1 MTDNG
6 TAFSDIAG
14 LGVALRARTVTAVE
28 LAQFFI
34 TRLELAGPKLNSV
47 VTILHDRALAEARAA
62 DADLAAGHDRGP
74 LHGIPYGVKD
84 LLAARGGPTTW
95 GAAPYRTQVIDDD
108 ATVVA
113 RLRDAGAVLL
123 AKLAMIE
130 LAGGMGYNQANASFT
145 GPCKTPWNTDYWSGG
160 SSSGPGACVGAG
172 LVPFAIGSETDGSI
186 TNPSSYCG
194 VTGLRPTYGA
204 VSRHGAMALSWTM
217 DKLGPLCRSA
227 ADAQIVFNAIA
238 GADPKDPTS
247 LLGHVTST
255 SQPPFWPPRLGTVK
269 GAEDKCQPEVR
280 KNYHAALALL
290 AGSAHVE
297 EIALPDFPYDDMV
310 GIIIAAEGGA
320 AFRDIIDDGRVKTL
334 SDPDGQ
340 RGGYSNLVAPA
351 VDYVDAMRLRAPMRR
366 AFADIFEKV
375 DLLVAPTFSTVAPPI
390 ALSFDKAYPGF
401 TDGPLITACNL
412 VGIPAIALPSGFG
425 LHGLPT
431 SVMLVGPVYGEGR
444 LTRAAGVLQARSDW
458 HLRRPPLVS

>member
-1 MTDNG
+1 MIDSAM
-6 TAFSDIAG
+6 AFADIG
-14 LGVALRARTVTAVE
+14 ELGAALRAGRVSAVE

-34 TRLELAGPKLNSV
+34 ARLELVGPKLNSV

-62 DADLAAGHDRGP
+62 DADLAAGHDHGP

-84 LLAARGGPTTW
+84 LLAAKGAPTTW
-95 GAAPYRTQVIDDD
+95 GAAPYRSQVFDED

-113 RLRDAGAVLL
+113 QLHDAGAVLL

-130 LAGGMGYNQANASFT
+130 LAGGMGYNQADASFT

-160 SSSGPGACVGAG
+160 SSSGPGACVSAG

-194 VTGLRPTYGA
+194 ITGLRPTYGL

-217 DKLGPLCRSA
+217 DKLGPMCRNA
-227 ADAQIVFNAIA
+227 TDARIVLNAIN
-238 GADPKDPTS
+238 GPDHNDPTS
-247 LLGHVTST
+247 LLARVTVDAQQLSY
-255 SQPPFWPPRLGTVK
+255 SRFATVK

-280 KNYHAALALL
+280 KNYHAALDVL
-290 AGSAHVE
+290 AAGAHVA
-297 EIALPDFPYDDMV
+297 EISLPEFPYNDMV

-320 AFRDIIDDGRVKTL
+320 AFRDIIDDGRCKTL
-334 SDPDGQ
+334 ADPDGR

-366 AFADIFEKV
+366 AFARIFEAV
-375 DLLVAPTFSTVAPPI
+375 DVLVAPTFSTVAPPI
-390 ALSFDKAYPGF
+390 AVSFDKSYPGF

-412 VGIPAIALPSGFG
+412 VGIPALAAPSGFG
-425 LHGLPT
+425 LHDLPT
-431 SVMLVGPVYGEGR
+431 SVMFVGPALSEER
-444 LTRAAGVLQARSDW
+444 LVRVAESLQAKTDW
-458 HLRRPPLVS
+458 HRRRPPLIS